1 MRDHGGLMRSTAE
14 ILFLR
19 ILAKE
24 PPQLIFT
31 LMQTFQLGPDLG
43 QLIRGVKGH
52 ILRRA
57 TRVAGLR
64 QDKRGSGQWGAN
76 LFHETSMGLVWLKP
90 V

>member
-19 ILAKE
+19 VLAKE

-43 QLIRGVKGH
+43 QLIGGVKGH
-52 ILRRA
+52 VVCS
-57 TRVAGLR
+57 TTGVAGLW
-64 QDKRGSGQWGAN
+64 QDKGCSGQWGAN
-76 LFHETSMGLVWLKP
+76 LFHKP
-90 V
+90 QCARFG